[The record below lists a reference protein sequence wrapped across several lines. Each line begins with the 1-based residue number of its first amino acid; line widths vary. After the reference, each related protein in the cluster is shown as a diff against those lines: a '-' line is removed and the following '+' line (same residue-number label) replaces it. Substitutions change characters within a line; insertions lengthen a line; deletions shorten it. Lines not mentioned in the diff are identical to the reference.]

1 MSSGKAWVKT
11 ALNSLVIVEVA
22 NVNKLQCDK
31 SCIGLKSR
39 MQGKEFQGDLLVLP
53 LEGWQVV
60 LRDTI
65 ANTVEPI
72 VWDFKELKME
82 FSMDGEQ
89 IILRGTLVAKLQMIQ
104 GKNLMKAL

>member
-1 MSSGKAWVKT
+1 M
-11 ALNSLVIVEVA
+11 
-22 NVNKLQCDK
+22 
-31 SCIGLKSR
+31 
-39 MQGKEFQGDLLVLP
+39 LP

-82 FSMDGEQ
+82 FSMDGE
-89 IILRGTLVAKLQMIQ
+89 
-104 GKNLMKAL
+104 